1 MAGIKW
7 AVTALLLLAAASD
20 THADMLPRIEDFRS
34 DLAHEVVSADREDRF
49 RAWSSLAYVWGVPAF
64 LNFRQAT
71 EFKLGRKLLAPDQ
84 EPFGGWTLVR
94 SLSTPETDNTLP
106 NVDTLYGASYLRLD
120 LQGPVVL
127 DLPPVKDRYFSVA
140 ALDAY
145 FNNVDV
151 LGSRTVGSNGARIL
165 LAPPDWARATPP
177 GIERVVIM
185 PTKSATLL
193 QRIYVKSP
201 EDVPAVRDLQ
211 DRIRLVPLS
220 RWQTED
226 ESFPRIATPEYDMA
240 NVRDTRDPLAFFE
253 IVNRYTGLNPPPVEM
268 RGLMALF
275 EPMGLG
281 PGATLPEA
289 PDDRALIGQGAAL
302 GQRAIN
308 ARITAAPTRNG
319 WVLPSKTT
327 GKFSLD
333 PLDQAVTQMTQIGVL
348 PPEEALYF
356 TSSKDAAG
364 NVLDGRN
371 SYQLTFPAGAL
382 PPVDVL
388 GFWSVTM
395 YRASDLLLVPNE
407 INRYL
412 IRPSTQG
419 LEPDAD
425 GSLTIHIANKR
436 PEGIPAGNWLPAPAE
451 PFQLALRAYLP
462 LVQVRDG
469 SWVPPGIVK
478 Q

>member
-1 MAGIKW
+1 MGFKR
-7 AVTALLLLAAASD
+7 AVTALLVLAAASGADAD
-20 THADMLPRIEDFRS
+20 TLPRIEDFRA
-34 DLAHEVVSADREDRF
+34 DLPQQDIAADREDRV
-49 RAWSSLAYVWGVPAF
+49 RSWASLAYVWGFPAF
-64 LNFRQAT
+64 LNYRQAT
-71 EFKLGRKLLAPDQ
+71 EFKQGRKLLAPDE

-127 DLPPVKDRYFSVA
+127 ELPAIKDRYFSVA
-140 ALDAY
+140 VLDAY
-145 FNNVDV
+145 FNNVEV

-165 LAPPDWARATPP
+165 LAPSDWARATPP
-177 GIERVVIM
+177 GIDRVVII
-185 PTKSATLL
+185 PTKSTTLL

-201 EDVPAVRDLQ
+201 EDVPAVRELQ
-211 DRIRLVPLS
+211 DKIRLVPLS
-220 RWQTED
+220 HWQTAD
-226 ESFPRIATPEYDMA
+226 ESFPRIDTPEYDVA
-240 NVRDTRDPLAFFE
+240 NVRNTRDPLAFFE
-253 IVNRYTGLNPPPVEM
+253 IVNRYTGLNPPPTEM

-275 EPMGLG
+275 ESIGLG
-281 PGATLPEA
+281 PGAVLPAA
-289 PDDRALIGQGAAL
+289 PEQRALIGEGAAL

-308 ARITAAPTRNG
+308 ARITSAPTRNG
-319 WVLPSKTT
+319 WLLPSKTT

-333 PLDQAVTQMTQIGVL
+333 PFDQAVTQMTQIGVL
-348 PPEEALYF
+348 PPEETLYF

-371 SYQLTFPAGAL
+371 DYRLTFPAGAL

-395 YRASDLLLVPNE
+395 YRASDLFLVPNE

-412 IRPSTQG
+412 IRPSTEG
-419 LEPDAD
+419 LKPNAD
-425 GSLTIHIANKR
+425 GSLTIHISNKR
-436 PEGIPAGNWLPAPAE
+436 PKGVPAGNWLPAPAE